1 MGHLSFPPLLISMA
15 ALLLLLA
22 ALCGICMAHS
32 EAPETSLSQMLEET
46 SFLEAGMQKE
56 DTKGKNLLAPFQEY
70 DKWDGKVFGAPT
82 YSVKWTDLVKAFFP
96 ADNKVSAGDI
106 VDGLF
111 KSKLFDSKH
120 GESAG
125 DESTNLHII
134 DWWKLPMYLKYTEDQ
149 QTFWPQSNRDKCIVC
164 TQMLAP
170 GPQYGILNRFAP
182 MLSDGSPNLF
192 IQNYGDAFQMEWLVK
207 RCPTYLSDMCYRP
220 DGFGFTLMSPCPLS
234 IVCSTCLGIPPQYCL
249 GDTGGP
255 N

>member
-1 MGHLSFPPLLISMA
+1 MGIPSPLLISMA
-15 ALLLLLA
+15 SAFPVVLLLSALSLCA
-22 ALCGICMAHS
+22 AH
-32 EAPETSLSQMLEET
+32 TSLDAMQRESA
-46 SFLEAGMQKE
+46 FLEAGMEKE
-56 DTKGKNLLAPFQEY
+56 VKSKPLAPFEEY

-82 YSVKWTDLVKAFFP
+82 YSIKWTDLVRAFFP

-106 VDGLF
+106 VDDLF
-111 KSKLFDSKH
+111 KAKLFDSKH

-134 DWWKLPMYLKYTEDQ
+134 DWWKLPMYLKYTEDE

-220 DGFGFTLMSPCPLS
+220 DGFGFTLMSPCPLA

-249 GDTGGP
+249 GDVGGP